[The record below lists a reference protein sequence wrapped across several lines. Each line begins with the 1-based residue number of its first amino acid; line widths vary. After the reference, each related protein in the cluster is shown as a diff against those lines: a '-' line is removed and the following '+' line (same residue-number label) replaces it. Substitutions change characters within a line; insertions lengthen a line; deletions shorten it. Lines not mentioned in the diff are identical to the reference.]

1 MIETA
6 LPRDQLLALASHLN
20 KRRDS
25 ILEMWRAAVKQDPE
39 LTNASTLSSAQF
51 YDHIPGV
58 LDSFE
63 KNLCARSQADAVEAA
78 EIQKELAA
86 DHGLHRWHHGY
97 NQQEVMCEWGHLHL
111 CLVTEI
117 EQYDAAHP
125 ELPHEVKAY
134 ARLTL
139 AHLCSDGVNESASR
153 YARLQQVEAA
163 GRVRDLE
170 QALSQLRDLERQRA
184 DAWREAAH
192 DLRGNLGVVKNVS
205 EILTDDRVSESERS
219 EIRTMLQQGIASLHA
234 LLEDLIVLSRLDAGQ
249 DRRNITPFDAG
260 EMLRDLCASM
270 KPAAKERN
278 LFLKSE
284 GPESFM
290 VEGDAIKTQRIAQNL
305 LLNAIKYTEHGGVK
319 VGWAE
324 VAPQTYERWMLYV
337 QDTGPGFGDGSV
349 TPLAKVIKKSTEE
362 VHEVEREAEK
372 AGQDSTFVA
381 PAPVLAA
388 ESKHRPDYQ
397 APGEGI
403 GLSIVKKLCELL
415 DASLEFET
423 ERGKGSTFRVIFP
436 RHYDEPKD

>member
-1 MIETA
+1 VARGGETGS
-6 LPRDQLLALASHLN
+6 LLA
-20 KRRDS
+20 
-25 ILEMWRAAVKQDPE
+25 
-39 LTNASTLSSAQF
+39 NAYTLSTAQF

-63 KNLCARSQADAVEAA
+63 KNLCAHSQADVVEAA
-78 EIQKELAA
+78 EVQKERAA

-97 NQQEVMCEWGHLHL
+97 NQQEVMREWGHLHV
-111 CLVTEI
+111 CLVGEL
-117 EQYDAAHP
+117 EEYHVAHP
-125 ELPHEVKAY
+125 ELPREVMAF

-139 AHLCSDGVNESASR
+139 VHLCSDGVNESAAH

-170 QALSQLRDLERQRA
+170 QALSQIRELDRQKSGCL
-184 DAWREAAH
+184 REAAH
-192 DLRGNLGVVKNVS
+192 DLRGKLGVVKSVT
-205 EILTDDRVSESERS
+205 ELLTDDRLPESERS
-219 EIRTMLQQGIASLHA
+219 EIRMMLQQGVDSLHA
-234 LLEDLIVLSRLDAGQ
+234 LLEDLIVLSRLEAGQ
-249 DRRNITPFDAG
+249 DRRNITRFDAG
-260 EMLRDLCASM
+260 AILRELCAAM
-270 KPAAKERN
+270 NPTAKERN
-278 LFLKSE
+278 LFLESE

-290 VEGDAIKTQRIAQNL
+290 VEGDAVKTQRIAQNL

-337 QDTGPGFGDGSV
+337 QDTGPGFEDGSV
-349 TPLAKVIKKSTEE
+349 TPLARAIKKSTEE
-362 VHEVEREAEK
+362 VQTVDQEAEK

-381 PAPVLAA
+381 PAPVLPA
-388 ESKHRPDYQ
+388 ESTHRPDYQ

-436 RHYDEPKD
+436 RHYDG